1 MKSIDRGDTLFS
13 LSLVLALILIAA
25 PIGYQRYSDYLQL
38 QEWNLTAQQTER
50 YSGAASRYLK
60 DHYAELQ
67 HQLLV
72 EKVVVVGLTDLQQ
85 QGYINR
91 NISLINNV
99 GQGYSVYFTLDNLTD
114 KNITALLISQNG
126 SALSEKAM
134 RYIARLIHG
143 ESGFISVDNQA
154 TGIDGSWSLDTGLV
168 GIPATHGHLIVLI
181 SADTEHSVFSESDRL
196 YRYAVV
202 GHPELN
208 QMHANLDLS
217 GHQLRHA
224 GSIDAVNIVA
234 NNTVSA
240 NNLEAQSVVHSDG
253 TVTAETDIRTVAGSL
268 VTRGSHGWINSTH
281 NGGFYMD
288 DDDWVKVWKDKGI
301 ETAGEIKSGK
311 LTADGRVTA
320 NEYLNIK
327 GNATLNSRCSDE
339 GLIANGGASGILDC
353 YGGVWVGFMKNS
365 IHLSSLGVQNGIY
378 QGTNGTGEMVWL
390 SATGGNS
397 VLSRVAGEGYCYNL
411 ANLAATVNG
420 VLVASNSTQG
430 KDITPSTSLIFA
442 VPPGEAFTV
451 TSLPGTKYGCGYGKF
466 SMAAYQ

>member
-1 MKSIDRGDTLFS
+1 MNTIDRGDTLFS

-38 QEWNLTAQQTER
+38 QEWNLTAQQTDVF
-50 YSGAASRYLK
+50 SAASSKYLE

-72 EKVVVVGLTDLQQ
+72 EKNVVVTGAELQQ
-85 QGYINR
+85 KGYIDPH
-91 NISLINNV
+91 ISLVNNV
-99 GQGYSVYFTLDNLTD
+99 GQNYSIYFTLDNLTD
-114 KNITALLISQNG
+114 KNISALLISQNG
-126 SALSEKAM
+126 SELNEKAM
-134 RYIARLIHG
+134 RYISRLMHG
-143 ESGFISVDNQA
+143 ESGFISADNQA
-154 TGIDGSWSLDTGLV
+154 TGIDGGWSLDTGLS
-168 GIPATHGHLIVLI
+168 GIPAAHGHLISLI
-181 SADTEHSVFSESDRL
+181 SADIQHSVFKESDRL
-196 YRYAVV
+196 YRYQVA

-208 QMHANLDLS
+208 QMHADIDLA

-224 GSIDAVNIVA
+224 GGIDAVNIAV

-240 NNLEAQSVVHSDG
+240 DNLQAHSIVHSDG
-253 TVTAETDIRTVAGSL
+253 SITAETDIRTVAGSL

-311 LTADGRVTA
+311 LTAEGRVTA

-327 GNATLNSRCSDE
+327 GNATLNSQCDEE
-339 GLIANGGASGILDC
+339 GLIANGGGAGILDC
-353 YGGVWVGFMKNS
+353 YGGVWTGFMKNS
-365 IHLSSLGVQNGIY
+365 IHLSSLGAQNGIY
-378 QGTNGTGEMVWL
+378 KGKNGTGEMVWL

-397 VLSRVAGEGYCYNL
+397 VLSRVAGDGYCYNF

-451 TSLPGTKYGCGYGKF
+451 TSLPGSKYGCGYGKF